1 MAGFLDK
8 ILKESQGNGSMWTN
22 LFRIAQSY
30 EIHYPMELS
39 WVLLACGDTI
49 DSHLSCESPR
59 ARLRQ
64 AGTARGL
71 QGTLRSR
78 KWNRLLFSSLVTWKV
93 GWESISRRG

>member
-39 WVLLACGDTI
+39 WLLLACGDPVNSI
-49 DSHLSCESPR
+49 SHVKPPAPVYRRQVQGGACR
-59 ARLRQ
+59 ARFGQ
-64 AGTARGL
+64 ESGTVPFL
-71 QGTLRSR
+71 V
-78 KWNRLLFSSLVTWKV
+78 RLLLGK
-93 GWESISRRG
+93 